1 MRRGGIPPLPEEPW
15 SLRRGVTKGQR
26 DNKAMQPVEINAGT
40 WYLRA
45 LRADERITDV
55 PALSLLEVGDPAAYI
70 AAAQRDWESETRFV
84 WAICIPTTGELVA
97 VVGVT
102 PDGSTG
108 RLWGAA
114 RDGYDEALDAAVGP
128 VSRFAEGA
136 LGLLVDASF
145 DRDLG

>member
-1 MRRGGIPPLPEEPW
+1 
-15 SLRRGVTKGQR
+15 
-26 DNKAMQPVEINAGT
+26 MQPVEINAGT

-84 WAICIPTTGELVA
+84 WATCIPTTGELVA

-102 PDGSTG
+102 PEGSTG

-136 LGLLVDASF
+136 LGLLVDASL
-145 DRDLG
+145 DHDLG

>member
-1 MRRGGIPPLPEEPW
+1 
-15 SLRRGVTKGQR
+15 
-26 DNKAMQPVEINAGT
+26 MQPVEINAGT

-84 WAICIPTTGELVA
+84 WATCIPTTGELVA

-102 PDGSTG
+102 PDGFTG

-136 LGLLVDASF
+136 LGLLVDASL